1 LDNTHQLDSEEQA
14 DPARPSDSHPPM
26 SSAAV
31 SAAPPNSIEG
41 AVVFTDIVSFTEFNA
56 VEGDQAA
63 NELLSAQEVIVNQL
77 LPAGSW
83 LVKELG
89 DGLMLWFPNADAAL
103 ATCLQLMQRF
113 EEYSLETLQ
122 PLWVRM
128 GIHWGRQTRRR
139 ADLIGHD
146 VNLAARIADEA
157 GATELLLSEATV
169 AELHDDSEAI
179 FEELGPVIMKG
190 IPDPVRL
197 YRAVAR

>member
-1 LDNTHQLDSEEQA
+1 
-14 DPARPSDSHPPM
+14 M
-26 SSAAV
+26 
-31 SAAPPNSIEG
+31 
-41 AVVFTDIVSFTEFNA
+41 VFTDIVSFTEFNA
-56 VEGDQAA
+56 IEGDEAA
-63 NELLSAQEVIVNQL
+63 NDLLTVQEQIVNQS
-77 LPAGSW
+77 LPTGSW

-89 DGLMLWFPNADAAL
+89 DGLMLWFPDSDAAL
-103 ATCLQLMQRF
+103 ATCLQLMRRF
-113 EEYSLETLQ
+113 EQYSLESLQ

-157 GATELLLSEATV
+157 GANELLISEATLDTLDNRGS
-169 AELHDDSEAI
+169 AE

-197 YRAVAR
+197 FRAAAID